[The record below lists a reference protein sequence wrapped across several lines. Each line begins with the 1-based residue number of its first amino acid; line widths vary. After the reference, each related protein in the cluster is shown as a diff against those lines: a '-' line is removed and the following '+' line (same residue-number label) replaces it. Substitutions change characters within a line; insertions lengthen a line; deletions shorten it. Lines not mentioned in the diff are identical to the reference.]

1 MTSSTPACPAGLAI
15 LRGVDQHRPMAQ
27 RSGAQRHGGWL
38 VKPLLWRGLHQ
49 QKLIHRLELL
59 QARYEGNR
67 LLY

>member
-1 MTSSTPACPAGLAI
+1 MGAVQKNQTTSGSPSTRA
-15 LRGVDQHRPMAQ
+15 RQEQ
-27 RSGAQRHGGWL
+27 R
-38 VKPLLWRGLHQ
+38 K